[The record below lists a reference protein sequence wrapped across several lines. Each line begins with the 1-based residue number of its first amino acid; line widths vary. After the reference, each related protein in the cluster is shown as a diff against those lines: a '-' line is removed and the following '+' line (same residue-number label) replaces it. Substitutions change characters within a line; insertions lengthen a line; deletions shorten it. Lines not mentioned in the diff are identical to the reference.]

1 MIAPNFLA
9 MLVCPA
15 TKQPLREATAA
26 ELAGVQAAIGAGT
39 AKNRSGAVVTEPCQ
53 GALATKDGQWF
64 YPVQDG
70 IPILLSA
77 EAIALPVAG
86 R

>member
-1 MIAPNFLA
+1 
-9 MLVCPA
+9 V
-15 TKQPLREATAA
+15 
-26 ELAGVQAAIGAGT
+26 
-39 AKNRSGAVVTEPCQ
+39 
-53 GALATKDGQWF
+53 DGHWF

-77 EAIALPVAG
+77 EAIAATAVA

>member
-1 MIAPNFLA
+1 MIDPTFLA

-15 TKQPLREATAA
+15 SKQPLRLASAA
-26 ELAGVQAAIGAGT
+26 ELDAVNRAIASGGVCNRGGASVS
-39 AKNRSGAVVTEPCQ
+39 APCQ
-53 GALATKDGQWF
+53 GALATVDGKWL
-64 YPVQDG
+64 YPIQDG

-77 EAIALPVAG
+77 EALAVVA